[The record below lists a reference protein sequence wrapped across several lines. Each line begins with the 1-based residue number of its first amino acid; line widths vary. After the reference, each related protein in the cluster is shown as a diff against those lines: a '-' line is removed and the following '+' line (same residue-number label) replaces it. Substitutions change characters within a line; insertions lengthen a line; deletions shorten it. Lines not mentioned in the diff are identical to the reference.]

1 MSLKMPTIAKT
12 LTRVLD
18 NENGAIEDKDR
29 ISLIKFSRDLRRVF
43 TLVEKEKNFVQLKNQ
58 VEHLKADRDDSVHQ
72 SQIAKALKAT
82 IVEFVRGS
90 SYWQQ
95 LNDVSQHETNISI
108 SQFSNL
114 NKTQL
119 LMNQTNTA

>member
-72 SQIAKALKAT
+72 S
-82 IVEFVRGS
+82 
-90 SYWQQ
+90 
-95 LNDVSQHETNISI
+95 
-108 SQFSNL
+108 
-114 NKTQL
+114 
-119 LMNQTNTA
+119 

>member
-1 MSLKMPTIAKT
+1 MPKIAQT
-12 LTRVLD
+12 LTKVLD

-29 ISLIKFSRDLRRVF
+29 ISLIKYSRDLRRVF

-58 VEHLKADRDDSVHQ
+58 VEHLKVDRDDSVQQ
-72 SQIAKALKAT
+72 SQVARALKAT

-119 LMNQTNTA
+119 LMNNTMAG